1 MSEAHSKLQSL
12 KRTRDAPEVKDLSFL
27 RLHVGKLTA
36 KVSNLGLKVKQKVI
50 NGLECATSK
59 PIRAGRCG

>member
-27 RLHVGKLTA
+27 RLNVEKSLA
-36 KVSNLGLKVKQKVI
+36 KVSNLGLKVKQRVP
-50 NGLECATSK
+50 NGLECGPSK
-59 PIRAGRCG
+59 PNRAGRCG